1 MLDLTRKA
9 RRLILVVIDFFIL
22 IFSLL
27 LSKWLVF
34 GSAGFSFATLPCYLG
49 FIIVSLFVLALCSIY
64 RIRVFDSSVELLVRI
79 IVAGIICSVLF
90 TILYWVLNEFDLNQI
105 GIRWIVTTFCM
116 AVLFLCGYRI
126 FYRILITHRKFVQ
139 NEKNR
144 TKTVLVFGVGE
155 IGLSLAQQ
163 WQKGKFDYKIIG
175 FIDDDPKLKKVLLKN
190 IPVLGNSDEVEEIL
204 KQTKADCFIIAITK
218 LSGDVMHKV
227 VMQAKNAG
235 SEILII
241 QTLFDFKTDSE
252 VEEKPISFRKLN
264 IEDLLGRSLIKIDKK
279 PISHMVSDKV
289 VLVTGAGGSIGSE
302 ICKQLLGFNP
312 KQLLLLDI
320 DETELHDLSLRL
332 HDYSAEFSQKIFP
345 ICCDIRNKKKI
356 DHIFNSF
363 KPEIVFHAAA
373 YKHVPMME
381 YYPEE
386 AIKTNIMGSYNV
398 LTAAC
403 ENKVQKVIVISTD
416 KAVNPTNVMGATKR
430 FVELEASLLN
440 NFDTEIVAVR
450 FGNVI
455 GSRGSMLPLFV
466 EQINEGRPITV
477 THKDIIRYF
486 MAIPEAVSLVFL
498 AGSMAKGGEVMV
510 LDMGEPVKIYDFA
523 KRLIEYYGSD
533 KSEVIVTGLRPGE
546 KLYEELL
553 ADKDL
558 TIPTDNEKVFKAKV
572 TGALKKEQLDD
583 MLLCIENATSDE
595 LVEKLESIIPE
606 FRRQNKAPLSY
617 LLK

>member
-9 RRLILVVIDFFIL
+9 RRLILVIIDFFIL
-22 IFSLL
+22 AFALL

-34 GSAGFSFATLPCYLG
+34 GYADISFATLPCYLG
-49 FIIVSLFVLALCSIY
+49 LIAVTLFVLFLCSIY

-79 IVAGIICSVLF
+79 IVASIICSVIF
-90 TILYWVLNEFDLNQI
+90 TILYWVLNDFSLNQI
-105 GIRWIVTTFCM
+105 GIRWIVTAFFM
-116 AVLFLCGYRI
+116 IILFLCGYRV

-144 TKTVLVFGVGE
+144 TKTVLVFGAGE

-163 WQKGKFDYKIIG
+163 WQKGKFDYKIVG

-190 IPVLGNSDEVEEIL
+190 IPVLGNSDDVEKIL
-204 KQTKADCFIIAITK
+204 KETKADYFIIAITK

-252 VEEKPISFRKLN
+252 LEEKPISLRKLN
-264 IEDLLGRSLIKIDKK
+264 IEDLLGRSLIKIDKE
-279 PISHMVSDKV
+279 PISQMVSDKV

-302 ICKQLLGFNP
+302 ICKQLLSFNP

-332 HDYSAEFSQKIFP
+332 HDYSEEFSQKIFP
-345 ICCDIRNKKKI
+345 ICCDIKNKKKI

-440 NFDTEIVAVR
+440 NSDTEIVAVR

-466 EQINEGRPITV
+466 EQINEGRSITV

-523 KRLIEYYGSD
+523 KRLVEYYGSD
-533 KSEVIVTGLRPGE
+533 KSKVVVTGLRPGE

-553 ADKDL
+553 ADKDT

-572 TGALKKEQLDD
+572 TGTLKKEQLDD
-583 MLLCIENATSDE
+583 MLSTIESATPDE
-595 LVEKLESIIPE
+595 LVEKLESLIPE
-606 FRRQNKAPLSY
+606 FHRQNNAPLSY